1 MSKVA
6 AYLQEHIKGKVS
18 TNAAVL
24 KAASTDESVLAMVP
38 EMVIYPRSTNDIRK
52 VLRFAW
58 QLAEKGHVLSITPR
72 GYGGDQT
79 GAAIGKGAL
88 LIIPAY
94 MNRIFE
100 LDNKQKL
107 VRIQAGAST
116 RALNDALQLQ
126 GLAVPPL
133 AMQAYDSTVGGAV
146 ANNARGP
153 LSGRYGDTSEWVQ
166 QMEVILATGEVLQ
179 TERLSKRDLNK
190 KKGLQT
196 FEGEIYRAIDGLIEE
211 NKELIEEKLAG
222 DVVSNAGYSA
232 IAKVKRKDG
241 SFDLAPLFAGS
252 QGTLGIISELIMR
265 AEFMSAQRS
274 VAVATFKSVEAA
286 RDAIDA
292 LAGLEPA
299 FLEYFDNALFTI
311 AAAQGKTYDFYKDA
325 PGPVKAVVLVGF
337 DAFSERHNHR
347 KMKKAVKLLSKP
359 DTEVIVA
366 DGEDAEEL
374 LAIRDVASY
383 LLLPSE
389 KEFSAPALFDGVY
402 VPNEQFTIFAQ
413 GVQALGV
420 KYDVVLPIYSR
431 ELENAIFVRPLLR
444 LGKVGD
450 KQKMFKLLDEYA
462 QLIAKV
468 GGDFVAQDGEGRL
481 KTRHARALM
490 DEDVVALFDAIKT
503 IFDPYGILN
512 PGVKQ
517 HIEPRVIASHVRS
530 DAATVTYVSQ
540 PAAY

>member
-24 KAASTDESVLAMVP
+24 RAASTDESVLTMIP
-38 EMVIYPRSTNDIRK
+38 EMVIYPKSTNDIRK

-58 QLAEKGHVLSITPR
+58 QLAEKGHVLSVTAR

-79 GAAIGKGAL
+79 GAAIGKGAIMVL
-88 LIIPAY
+88 PTY

-100 LDNKQKL
+100 LDSKQKL
-107 VRIQAGAST
+107 VRVQAGAST
-116 RALNDALQLQ
+116 RALSDALHLQ
-126 GLAVPPL
+126 GLGVPPL
-133 AMQAYDSTVGGAV
+133 ATQPYDGTIGGAM
-146 ANNARGP
+146 ANNTRGP
-153 LSGRYGDTSEWVQ
+153 LSGRYGDMSEWVSQ
-166 QMEVILATGEVLQ
+166 AEVILATGEVLQ
-179 TERLSKRDLNK
+179 TGRLNKRELNK

-196 FEGEIYRAIDGLIEE
+196 LEGEIYRSIDALIED
-211 NKELIEEKLAG
+211 NSELINNKLA
-222 DVVSNAGYSA
+222 DLPSNAGYSS
-232 IAKVKRKDG
+232 IAKVKHKDG
-241 SFDLAPLFAGS
+241 SFDLTPLLAGS
-252 QGTLGIISELIMR
+252 QGTLGIISEIIMR
-265 AEFMSAQRS
+265 VEFMSAHRT
-274 VAVATFKSVEAA
+274 AAIATFKDVDSA
-286 RDAIDA
+286 RDAIDK

-311 AAAQGKTYDFYKDA
+311 AAAQGKTYDFYKNA

-337 DAFSERHNHR
+337 DAFSERINHR
-347 KMKKAVKLLSKP
+347 KLKKVSKLLSDP
-359 DTEVIVA
+359 DTEVVIA
-366 DGEDAEEL
+366 DGEDVDDL

-389 KEFSAPALFDGVY
+389 KELSAPALFDGVY
-402 VPNEQFTIFAQ
+402 IPNEQFTVFSQA
-413 GVQALGV
+413 VQALGA
-420 KYDVVLPIYSR
+420 KYDVVLPLYSR
-431 ELENAIFVRPLLR
+431 ELDGIVFTRPLLR
-444 LGKVGD
+444 LARAGD

-468 GGDFVAQDGEGRL
+468 GGTLIAQDGEGRL
-481 KTRHARALM
+481 KTRHARALT
-490 DEDVVALFDAIKT
+490 DDDAIALFDAIKN

-517 HIEPRVIASHVRS
+517 DMEPRTIASHVRS
-530 DAATVTYVSQ
+530 DFSTVAYVSQ